1 MSRSGR
7 SPGERNGYPLQYPCL
22 ETSMDRGPWQVIV
35 HGGHKELDMTEWLTH
50 KCIHTWNRHLVHVS
64 GTKATGSMSG
74 IWTMGTI
81 LLSLGLALLSLYNLG
96 NVKLNSWDQT
106 KSLENTFWSRGGS
119 GTAGRGVIPTSWPNA
134 NVISSNQHRTQL
146 ERLLTFCVITASA
159 PCVAHIIVNGISNA
173 VFKKKKKQW
182 SYSH

>member
-1 MSRSGR
+1 
-7 SPGERNGYPLQYPCL
+7 
-22 ETSMDRGPWQVIV
+22 
-35 HGGHKELDMTEWLTH
+35 MTEWLTH

-81 LLSLGLALLSLYNLG
+81 LLSLGLALLPLYNLG

-119 GTAGRGVIPTSWPNA
+119 GTCRQRCD
-134 NVISSNQHRTQL
+134 SNKLTKCECHKQQSTQDPAW
-146 ERLLTFCVITASA
+146 E
-159 PCVAHIIVNGISNA
+159 A
-173 VFKKKKKQW
+173 VDILCNYCKCALCSPHYCKRHFQRCTKKKKKGSEVIAISKAELELLEKCQGDLNCTL
-182 SYSH
+182 YNGLLG